1 MWCITKYIDIII
13 LAKSHFDWL
22 IINKNET
29 LGLFCSITPM
39 LTFSKWI
46 FLFQTIHMDLHR
58 FALIYVLSKYKSIT
72 FTRSR
77 LGIYTSV

>member
-1 MWCITKYIDIII
+1 VVHYKVYDIII
-13 LAKSHFDWL
+13 LANSHFDWL

-46 FLFQTIHMDLHR
+46 FLFQMIHMDLHG
-58 FALIYVLSKYKSIT
+58 FALIYVVSKYKSIT
-72 FTRSR
+72 STRSR
-77 LGIYTSV
+77 LRIYTSV